1 MAEAKL
7 GRDIS
12 IQHLQILEWDPG
24 IDLYVFQVL
33 LKRMR
38 ALMEEIYI
46 CLNHVVMQAFGAI
59 NMTYTSMNQRKGLHD
74 WLHLHPKGCTYEA
87 TYNYRPHDQEEHYIR
102 NTPDG

>member
-59 NMTYTSMNQRKGLHD
+59 NMTYTSMSLRVTPQLRMRIGFSNERLLSWTKSWDHPGKQRM
-74 WLHLHPKGCTYEA
+74 TM
-87 TYNYRPHDQEEHYIR
+87 
-102 NTPDG
+102 